1 MCQNRWSLWIQLQN
15 WVQKWTSL
23 IVNLSFIWRLKS
35 LLNNF
40 WCVRLPIR
48 PTLCVIGT
56 HTYSIAKFLAAIYN
70 YLTTNEFIFKDYF
83 SFTKKLLNKAV
94 FYNMGSADVR
104 SLFTNIPHKENIS
117 IFTELIYNQ
126 NDTVEG
132 LTVKVKQYCWRLKDE
147 LLQMHFFVFL
157 KMILEQCFDWSR
169 PIF

>member
-1 MCQNRWSLWIQLQN
+1 M
-15 WVQKWTSL
+15 
-23 IVNLSFIWRLKS
+23 
-35 LLNNF
+35 
-40 WCVRLPIR
+40 RLPIR

-104 SLFTNIPHKENIS
+104 SLFTNILLKENIS

-132 LTVKVKQYCWRLKDE
+132 LTVKVKQYC
-147 LLQMHFFVFL
+147 
-157 KMILEQCFDWSR
+157 
-169 PIF
+169 